1 MACDVPARECL
12 EWHIKPRL
20 KGARPKTDG
29 NGYRALCP
37 VHDDHEPSFG
47 VSIGDNGKVL
57 YGCFK
62 GCDRLVV
69 RRALIDDYGIGPEHL
84 PIPNK
89 DTREVLD
96 EIRDILTMPTKED
109 TYVRLLALAR
119 VDGHKKLPRGNL
131 LIRLGALVGI
141 ARSTALG
148 YGKRDREGPATSTAN
163 NRQYGT
169 EETPVKHSTSERR
182 VGAHR
187 KSRNLDSIQEPGPPE
202 VQKPGPTETAQHKPA
217 A

>member
-62 GCDRLVV
+62 GCDRLAV
-69 RRALIDDYGIGPEHL
+69 RRALIDVYGIDLACL
-84 PIPNK
+84 PIPLK

-96 EIRDILTMPTKED
+96 EIRDILIMPTKED

-119 VDGHKKLPRGNL
+119 VDGHKRLPRGNL
-131 LIRLGALVGI
+131 LVRLGALVGI

-148 YGKRDREGPATSTAN
+148 YGKLDRERAGASTAN

-169 EETPVKHSTSERR
+169 GETPVKHSTSDRR
-182 VGAHR
+182 VGTHR
-187 KSRNLDSIQEPGPPE
+187 RSRNLDSIQEPGLE
-202 VQKPGPTETAQHKPA
+202 KVQKPGLGDSKNRRPA

>member
-20 KGARPKTDG
+20 KGARPKTDE

-62 GCDRLVV
+62 GCDRLAV
-69 RRALIDDYGIGPEHL
+69 RRALIDDYEIAPECL
-84 PIPNK
+84 PIPHK

-119 VDGHKKLPRGNL
+119 VDGHRKLPRGGVL
-131 LIRLGALVGI
+131 VKMGSLIGI
-141 ARSTALG
+141 GRSQSFE
-148 YGKRDREGPATSTAN
+148 YGKREREGAGTSTAN
-163 NRQYGT
+163 TR
-169 EETPVKHSTSERR
+169 HSHPESSVVNSRTSDRR
-182 VGAHR
+182 GGIHR
-187 KSRNLDSIQEPGPPE
+187 KSGNPDS
-202 VQKPGPTETAQHKPA
+202 VRKPGPSEVRKPGLDDNKNRRPA